1 VCVLQVEAVFAERRS
16 PKSNRKPNPNPTPNP
31 TNSIMLDNMARRDP
45 SRPGGVDVSMLTD
58 AMARVR
64 AYNAAC
70 GGSSTGSSGTGKAA
84 AAAAGRRRVETEASG
99 NVTLESVAVI
109 AATGVDYVSVGALTH
124 SVTALDIS
132 LNIETR

>member
-1 VCVLQVEAVFAERRS
+1 
-16 PKSNRKPNPNPTPNP
+16 
-31 TNSIMLDNMARRDP
+31 MLDNMSKKDP
-45 SRPGGVDVSMLTD
+45 SQPGGVDVSMLQA

-70 GGSSTGSSGTGKAA
+70 SGGGDGRGGSEAA
-84 AAAAGRRRVETEASG
+84 RRPVETEASG
-99 NVTLESVAVI
+99 NVTLESVAAF